1 MVITLL
7 IYKGQ
12 LPYQILINHPKFD
25 MSVNKLYSYLNNDV
39 FTSRNI
45 NLKWKSK
52 IQTSNM
58 HKSQIKDG
66 TYDNF

>member
-45 NLKWKSK
+45 NLK
-52 IQTSNM
+52 
-58 HKSQIKDG
+58 
-66 TYDNF
+66 